1 MDSVE
6 EGQGPEVARERCD
19 FIYRRVAPGVAA
31 TAVLSL
37 LLSAFLWR
45 SRPLELIVFW
55 QLLILALSAALWA
68 LSLAYRRT
76 PAAREQP
83 TLWIRRAAFAATAL
97 GAGWGFAAA
106 VFFPGAQEEQVFIS
120 FMVAVVTVG
129 ALPLF
134 STVWWVY
141 ALYAAGVMLPFNI
154 VLFAYGTEL
163 FRLLGAAVPLLY
175 IANVLTAYELGRVF
189 ASAFGLR
196 GAYRR
201 LSSDNAEIQAQLGEQ
216 LDSLLDAHREV
227 QAYGRKLSLFSERA
241 PIAVFEVD
249 PRATILDM
257 NPAAENLFGYASPE
271 MVGRNIITMLLAGDD
286 RSRIEAWWGQF
297 IADGKPATL
306 VAENC
311 MRRDGL
317 ALACE
322 WTMTPLVSDEG
333 QVGSIVLQGR
343 DITQQRAAE
352 RVRSEFTSTLSHEL
366 RTPLTS
372 ILGSL
377 SLLRSGALGD
387 VPKEQDEI
395 VEIAERNGRRLLDL
409 INEVLDIEKIESG
422 RLSLEPEPLE
432 LAELVRESL
441 RLNQGFADR
450 FQVRLALE
458 GSVPPVTVRAD
469 RKRLMQVMTN
479 LLSNAAKFSPP
490 GGSVDVGAA
499 LTDGK
504 VRVGVGDRGPGHPRG
519 LSQPHLRP
527 LRAGRLGGLAHQGR
541 HGPRARDLQA
551 ADRDDAGPRRLRG
564 PRRRRHHLLLRAAG
578 HAGGRGGGERG
589 RARADH
595 RGGQRRR
602 RVPRHGAR
610 EGGLPRRHRG
620 RRRRFAHAA
629 RALEVRGMAALA
641 PAARHRGHAGADR
654 RDARAARGHA
664 HHHARRP
671 AQRPGRGA
679 RAAATRH
686 RRLAAEERLAQPRRR
701 GGRAGARPARAAAG
715 HLVRRG
721 FMETGL
727 LVSLAQIAAVV
738 AIGVPLVMYLVQDKL
753 VFMPQPVSE
762 DRRAQIKNRI
772 SSVEEIFLEAEDGA
786 KLHAWHVKG
795 EPLVLYF
802 GGNAEEVSWMLEEG
816 PRRLPG
822 AGWLLV
828 DYRGYGASEG
838 SPSEKAL
845 SADALLW
852 YDHAAKLSPE
862 KYFSS
867 AAAWAAAWRCTWLPR
882 GRSPAWWRSRPTTAC
897 AAVATAPLSVPA
909 REHAA
914 ATPLR
919 LEGACAADQ
928 GAAALPRRRARRG
941 DPDGALARALR
952 SMGRREA
959 QGRAARCPAQQHRQR
974 AAVLADGIREFIKA

>member
-1 MDSVE
+1 ME
-6 EGQGPEVARERCD
+6 ATQETQAPEVERERCD

-45 SRPLELIVFW
+45 SRPLELIAFW
-55 QLLILALSAALWA
+55 QVLILALAAALWA
-68 LSLAYRRT
+68 LSLAYKRSPT
-76 PAAREQP
+76 AREQP
-83 TLWIRRAAFAATAL
+83 AQWIRRAAFGAAAL

-141 ALYAAGVMLPFNI
+141 ALYAAGVMLPFNV

-163 FRLLGAAVPLLY
+163 FRLLGAAMPLLF
-175 IANVLTAYELGRVF
+175 IGNVLTAYELGRVF
-189 ASAFGLR
+189 ASAFSLR

-286 RSRIEAWWGQF
+286 RSRTEAWWAKF
-297 IADGKPATL
+297 VEAGKPATL

-333 QVGSIVLQGR
+333 AVGSIVLQGR

-352 RVRSEFTSTLSHEL
+352 RVRGEFTSTLSHEL

-395 VEIAERNGRRLLDL
+395 VEIAERNGKRLLDL

-432 LAELVRESL
+432 LGELLHESL

-450 FQVRLALE
+450 FHVRLALE

-490 GGSVDVGAA
+490 SGSVDVSVV
-499 LTDGK
+499 LKDGT
-504 VRVGVGDRGPGHPRG
+504 VRVGVGDRGPGIPEAFRNRIFGRFAQADSADSRIKGGTG
-519 LSQPHLRP
+519 L
-527 LRAGRLGGLAHQGR
+527 GLAISKRLIEMMQGR
-541 HGPRARDLQA
+541 VGFEDREGGGTSFYFELPVMQA
-551 ADRDDAGPRRLRG
+551 GAAAESEAVRVLITEEDSVAAEYLAMVLEKAGYRVDTVADAAASRTLLGRWKYAAWLLSRRLR
-564 PRRRRHHLLLRAAG
+564 
-578 HAGGRGGGERG
+578 
-589 RARADH
+589 D
-595 RGGQRRR
+595 
-602 RVPRHGAR
+602 
-610 EGGLPRRHRG
+610 
-620 RRRRFAHAA
+620 
-629 RALEVRGMAALA
+629 
-641 PAARHRGHAGADR
+641 
-654 RDARAARGHA
+654 
-664 HHHARRP
+664 
-671 AQRPGRGA
+671 
-679 RAAATRH
+679 
-686 RRLAAEERLAQPRRR
+686 
-701 GGRAGARPARAAAG
+701 
-715 HLVRRG
+715 
-721 FMETGL
+721 
-727 LVSLAQIAAVV
+727 
-738 AIGVPLVMYLVQDKL
+738 
-753 VFMPQPVSE
+753 
-762 DRRAQIKNRI
+762 
-772 SSVEEIFLEAEDGA
+772 AEDTLA
-786 KLHAWHVKG
+786 LI
-795 EPLVLYF
+795 
-802 GGNAEEVSWMLEEG
+802 AEM
-816 PRRLPG
+816 R
-822 AGWLLV
+822 A
-828 DYRGYGASEG
+828 
-838 SPSEKAL
+838 
-845 SADALLW
+845 
-852 YDHAAKLSPE
+852 
-862 KYFSS
+862 
-867 AAAWAAAWRCTWLPR
+867 
-882 GRSPAWWRSRPTTAC
+882 
-897 AAVATAPLSVPA
+897 
-909 REHAA
+909 
-914 ATPLR
+914 R
-919 LEGACAADQ
+919 LEGT
-928 GAAALPRRRARRG
+928 RIIM
-941 DPDGALARALR
+941 LASLR
-952 SMGRREA
+952 SDQAGVPEPQRHGIVDWLLKNDSRSRIVEAVGQALGRPVP
-959 QGRAARCPAQQHRQR
+959 QPG
-974 AAVLADGIREFIKA
+974 G